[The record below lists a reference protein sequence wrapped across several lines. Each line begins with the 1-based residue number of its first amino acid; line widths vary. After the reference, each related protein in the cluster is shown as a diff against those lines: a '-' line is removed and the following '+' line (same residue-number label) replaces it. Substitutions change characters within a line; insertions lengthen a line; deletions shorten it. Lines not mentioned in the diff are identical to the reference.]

1 MDVSSMDPPPST
13 HVQVNSVALHD
24 STHDSRQSL
33 FRSIALAPSSEWAR
47 QSKAEADAR
56 KKAKGAMISGF
67 ANMFKL

>member
-1 MDVSSMDPPPST
+1 MPSMDVSSMDPPPST

-24 STHDSRQSL
+24 SRQSL
-33 FRSIALAPSSEWAR
+33 FRSIAIAPSSEWAR